1 EFIIA
6 RASSKVSSARGE
18 AQFAGFYQAPGGRG
32 VLRTGSDTDDEVEIT
47 QANQTAWKSGG
58 VRPAETKT
66 FSSPTDILIV
76 TADGDDFV
84 QALGAAGSRTVT
96 PLLVYAGLGA
106 DTVFGGD
113 APDQLDAGPE
123 TSLSGLFDF
132 NLLVGN
138 GGSDVLTGSDAK
150 DVLIGDGFSISTT
163 DIRNMAIDLAKGR
176 IRLASANITPTGS
189 GNDELKGGD
198 GFDVLIGGAGD
209 DKLDGGT

>member
-1 EFIIA
+1 ILDPGVATFLKDALLNEEFEFIIA

-32 VLRTGSDTDDEVEIT
+32 VLRTGSDTDDEVELT
-47 QANQTAWKSGG
+47 QANQTTWKSGG

-84 QALGAAGSRTVT
+84 QALGAAGSRTMT

-106 DTVFGGD
+106 DMVFGGD
-113 APDQLDAGPE
+113 GPDQLDAGPDGPL
-123 TSLSGLFDF
+123 LSGTFSF

-138 GGSDVLTGSDAK
+138 GGNDILTGSDAI
-150 DVLIGDGFSISTT
+150 DVLIG
-163 DIRNMAIDLAKGR
+163 
-176 IRLASANITPTGS
+176 
-189 GNDELKGGD
+189 
-198 GFDVLIGGAGD
+198 
-209 DKLDGGT
+209 